1 MALTTGAEQI
11 GHCLCGAVRYRVSGE
26 PLWVAH
32 CHCES
37 CRRATSAA
45 FVTYAGFRR
54 ENFEFTAGEPAEYHS
69 SPGVT
74 RRFCPGCGSPLTY
87 EGARWPGEVH
97 ILVCSL
103 DDPAI
108 FQPSAHVQADEQ
120 LPWLHFADGL
130 PRRPLES

>member
-1 MALTTGAEQI
+1 
-11 GHCLCGAVRYRVSGE
+11 VRGE

-45 FVTYAGFRR
+45 FATYAGFRR
-54 ENFEFTAGEPAEYHS
+54 ENFEITAGEPAQYHS

-87 EGARWPGEVH
+87 EGARWPDEVH

-103 DDPAI
+103 DDPAT
-108 FQPSAHVQADEQ
+108 FQPTAHVQVNEQ